1 MGWVIGSA
9 FAISCEAD
17 GQRLPGMVE
26 AGNFARYL
34 KGMYLSSLPEAV
46 ARSDA
51 GDRAGFLYGVPNP
64 GDKALFK
71 MGLQK
76 DVLHPNDSGF
86 RRGIVVGIA
95 GVQDDCRG

>member
-46 ARSDA
+46 GGSDA

-64 GDKALFK
+64 GDKTLFE
-71 MGLQK
+71 MGLQQ
-76 DVLHPNDSGF
+76 DVVDPDASGF
-86 RRGIVVGIA
+86 RRYIVVGIA
-95 GVQDDCRG
+95 GNQDNWRG